1 MLLLLQG
8 LHVFVLLLVDLL
20 ARLVDQQSTH
30 DLELV
35 DVAFGLD
42 HGQQI
47 TSF

>member
-8 LHVFVLLLVDLL
+8 LHVLVLFLVDLL

-35 DVAFGLD
+35 DVALGLY
-42 HGQQI
+42 HGQQV
-47 TSF
+47 SCF